1 MSDVPNADP
10 GAIPIL
16 DAIVHPLTVDQW
28 NDLVARSIADRKQ
41 TVVLSMNLHAA
52 YLLSRVPRLSAAY
65 GSADYVRIDGMAI
78 VGLARLL
85 GWKVRREHRL
95 TWLDWIHPLFT
106 LAEQRR
112 WSVFYLGSEAMVLK
126 RGEARLR
133 ERYPLLRFATHHGY
147 FSTDLEGRE
156 NRSVIQQ
163 INAFGPDILIVGM
176 GMPRQEIWVYENRSS
191 LSATVILTAGACMD
205 YIAGAVP
212 VPPRWLGPIGLEW
225 AYRLATNPRRLA
237 TRYLLEP
244 WALAPRLVRAIVGA
258 RLRRSRSGHALE
270 RL

>member
-1 MSDVPNADP
+1 
-10 GAIPIL
+10 
-16 DAIVHPLTVDQW
+16 
-28 NDLVARSIADRKQ
+28 
-41 TVVLSMNLHAA
+41 
-52 YLLSRVPRLSAAY
+52 
-65 GSADYVRIDGMAI
+65 
-78 VGLARLL
+78 
-85 GWKVRREHRL
+85 
-95 TWLDWIHPLFT
+95 
-106 LAEQRR
+106 
-112 WSVFYLGSEAMVLK
+112 
-126 RGEARLR
+126 
-133 ERYPLLRFATHHGY
+133 
-147 FSTDLEGRE
+147 
-156 NRSVIQQ
+156 
-163 INAFGPDILIVGM
+163 ILIVGM

-270 RL
+270 RLYYHSAHELCRAGRAPRLVGRGPPGSRMAA